1 MENKEKICKV
11 SEDGKKERPQ
21 SDVYSD
27 TECTLEDSNVAI
39 PSDEAVEEAKQWVDE
54 ENRR

>member
-1 MENKEKICKV
+1 MENKEKVCKV
-11 SEDGKKERPQ
+11 SEDGKKEKPQ